1 VTSWRADGG
10 RLLVALGG
18 LGVITAAYVRW
29 LHVTN
34 DTSAALSF
42 LVVVLFAAA
51 SSRLWVPLVTSAV
64 AALTYDYF
72 FLPPVGMF
80 NITDPQDWYA
90 FTTFVIVSVV
100 ASSLSAMARR
110 RHHEALG
117 RRDEL
122 GRLFELSRDVLVT
135 TGSADAIPLLAHHI
149 ASRFRFGFVAICL
162 DGEAGAARH
171 EAGTLDRQD
180 ALKIVEF
187 RQHGSQLSGR
197 LEVAGR
203 SIEPGTLDAL
213 ASLVAIAVERI
224 QLQDVQKRAEI
235 AQRGIELKSA
245 LLASLAHDL
254 RTPVTA
260 IRLAVNN
267 LSASQLTDLERTGQ
281 ADVALAGVER
291 LARLFQNILEMTQID
306 AGAVAPMRRWVY
318 PSEVVAAAR
327 SQADQPLRHHHV
339 HAIDRSDGKVVYVD
353 PRLTSA
359 ILAHLLENAADYS
372 PRGSTVT
379 LTDEVVADGLLISVL
394 DEGAGIAPAEL
405 PHVFERFYRGAQ
417 AHRHVSGTG
426 MGLAIV
432 QGLLAAMNGRVWAE
446 NGENG
451 GARFSAFVPAKSRAP
466 LEAD

>member
-1 VTSWRADGG
+1 VTSWRADSG
-10 RLLVALGG
+10 RLLIALA
-18 LGVITAAYVRW
+18 GVGAITVAYVRW
-29 LHVTN
+29 LRVTN
-34 DTSAALSF
+34 DTPAALSF
-42 LVVVLFAAA
+42 LLVVLFAAA
-51 SSRLWVPLVTSAV
+51 SSRLWVPLVTSAA

-72 FLPPVGMF
+72 FLPPVGVF

-100 ASSLSAMARR
+100 ASSLSALARR
-110 RHHEALG
+110 RHHEAVG

-122 GRLFELSRDVLVT
+122 GRLFELSRDVLLT
-135 TGSADAIPLLAHHI
+135 TGNVDAIPMLAHHI
-149 ASRFRFGFVAICL
+149 ATRFRFGFVAICL
-162 DGEAGAARH
+162 NGEAGGARH

-187 RQHGSQLSGR
+187 RQHGSQMSGR

-203 SIEPGTLDAL
+203 PIEPRTLDAL

-224 QLQDVQKRAEI
+224 QLQNAQKRAEI

-267 LSASQLTDLERTGQ
+267 LSAPQLTDRERAGQ
-281 ADVALAGVER
+281 AEVALAGLER

-306 AGAVAPMRRWVY
+306 AGAVAPTRRWVY
-318 PSEVVAAAR
+318 PSEVIAAAR
-327 SQADQPLRHHHV
+327 SQAEQALRKHYL
-339 HAIDRSDGKVVYVD
+339 HAIDRSDGKMVYVD
-353 PRLTSA
+353 PRLTA
-359 ILAHLLENAADYS
+359 AVLAHLLENAADYS
-372 PRGSTVT
+372 PSGSAIT
-379 LTDEVVADGLLISVL
+379 LIDEVTTDGLLMSVL
-394 DEGAGIAPAEL
+394 DEGAGIMAEEL
-405 PHVFERFYRGAQ
+405 PHLFERFYRGKQ

-432 QGLLAAMNGRVWAE
+432 QGLLAAVNGRVWAE

-451 GARFSAFVPAKSRAP
+451 GARFSAFVPATNRAP
-466 LEAD
+466 VEG